1 MFRAVSRG
9 CDPYRRHSRR
19 RKSAEEADLA
29 APALVLWAEL
39 GVGTLLALEL
49 GVVGDTRET
58 RRGWR
63 SPWRACE
70 LNTAVCGAVAAL
82 GLVGLA
88 LASGAPKFSTLDR
101 NRDGYISHDEARNA
115 PEVVRTFADV
125 DVDKNG
131 KLDPG
136 EYARL
141 LKRLAS

>member
-1 MFRAVSRG
+1 
-9 CDPYRRHSRR
+9 
-19 RKSAEEADLA
+19 
-29 APALVLWAEL
+29 
-39 GVGTLLALEL
+39 
-49 GVVGDTRET
+49 
-58 RRGWR
+58 
-63 SPWRACE
+63 
-70 LNTAVCGAVAAL
+70 
-82 GLVGLA
+82 LA